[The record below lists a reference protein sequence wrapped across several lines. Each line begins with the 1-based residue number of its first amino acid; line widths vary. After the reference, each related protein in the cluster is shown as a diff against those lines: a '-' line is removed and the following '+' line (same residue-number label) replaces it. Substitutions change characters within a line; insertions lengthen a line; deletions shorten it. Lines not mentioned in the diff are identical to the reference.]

1 MTSAAIFL
9 TGIFLLALF
18 VWIRANCR
26 ISRSGVPDG
35 RIVYLDADHRNELGR
50 PLVSRRYGL
59 TGKPDYLV
67 ETADGVVPVEVKS
80 RDCPRSGPRD
90 SDVAQLMAYCVLIE
104 ETYHVRPAHGVIRY
118 ADRCQSIQYTP
129 QGRDRILR
137 TLEEMREAS
146 HTQSVHRDH
155 DRPERCRACGFR
167 SVCDE
172 AIE

>member
-18 VWIRANCR
+18 VGIRANCR

-35 RIVYLDADHRNELGR
+35 RIVYQDTDRRHELRR
-50 PLVSRRYGL
+50 PLVSVRYGL

-80 RDCPRSGPRD
+80 RDYPRSGPRD

-104 ETYHVRPAHGVIRY
+104 ETYHFRPAHGVIQY

-137 TLEEMREAS
+137 TLEEMREAR

-155 DRPERCRACGFR
+155 DRPQRCRACGFR

-172 AIE
+172 QLE

>member
-9 TGIFLLALF
+9 TGMFLLALF
-18 VWIRANCR
+18 VGIRANCR

-35 RIVYLDADHRNELGR
+35 RIVYQDTDRRHEVRR

-59 TGKPDYLV
+59 TGKPDYLT

-90 SDVAQLMAYCVLIE
+90 GDVAQLIAYCVLIE
-104 ETYHVRPAHGVIRY
+104 ETYHFRPAHAVIQY
-118 ADRCQSIQYTP
+118 ADRYQSIQYTP

-137 TLEEMREAS
+137 TLEEMREADQ
-146 HTQSVHRDH
+146 TQSVHLNH

-167 SVCDE
+167 SVCSE
-172 AIE
+172 AIK